1 MTIYLWHLTAMVIV
15 IGLSLVTGGFGLGIA
30 PLSTGWWLTRP
41 IWFLVLGVATI
52 GLVAVFGRFESP
64 VDDPRP
70 APAWWRPVVAVIG
83 ICAGLG
89 LLAAIGIAD
98 ADGLNG
104 LVLSLPILGVVI
116 GGIARLPGRGSRPG
130 HEPT

>member
-1 MTIYLWHLTAMVIV
+1 
-15 IGLSLVTGGFGLGIA
+15 
-30 PLSTGWWLTRP
+30 
-41 IWFLVLGVATI
+41 
-52 GLVAVFGRFESP
+52 
-64 VDDPRP
+64 
-70 APAWWRPVVAVIG
+70 VAVIG

-89 LLAAIGIAD
+89 LLAAIGLAD